1 MLSSDVQINCC
12 QWVIVTIKDKYT
24 TEDDLV
30 RINRDNR
37 VADSLEEEEDIQAG
51 GNPEEEEG
59 NQVEDNLEEEGDIR
73 VEDNPEEE
81 EDIRVENNLEEV
93 EDIPVDNQTED
104 NQAEGI
110 PAVDSQAALTIN
122 HSSRNLPML

>member
-1 MLSSDVQINCC
+1 MGNCYD
-12 QWVIVTIKDKYT
+12 QRQKYT

-59 NQVEDNLEEEGDIR
+59 NQVEDNLEEE
-73 VEDNPEEE
+73 
-81 EDIRVENNLEEV
+81 
-93 EDIPVDNQTED
+93 EDIPAVN
-104 NQAEGI
+104 NQAEEGI

>member
-1 MLSSDVQINCC
+1 MGNCYD
-12 QWVIVTIKDKYT
+12 QRQKYT

-51 GNPEEEEG
+51 G
-59 NQVEDNLEEEGDIR
+59 
-73 VEDNPEEE
+73 NPEEE

>member
-1 MLSSDVQINCC
+1 MGNCYD
-12 QWVIVTIKDKYT
+12 QRQKYT

-51 GNPEEEEG
+51 GNLEEEEDIQAGANPEEEEG
-59 NQVEDNLEEEGDIR
+59 NQ
-73 VEDNPEEE
+73 
-81 EDIRVENNLEEV
+81 
-93 EDIPVDNQTED
+93 VDNQTED

-122 HSSRNLPML
+122 HSSRNLPMLWIVTWRKPLW

>member
-1 MLSSDVQINCC
+1 MGNCYD
-12 QWVIVTIKDKYT
+12 QRQKYT

-73 VEDNPEEE
+73 VEDSPEEEEGNQVEDNPEEE
-81 EDIRVENNLEEV
+81 G
-93 EDIPVDNQTED
+93 DIPAVN
-104 NQAEGI
+104 NQAEEGI
-110 PAVDSQAALTIN
+110 LAVDSQAALTIN
-122 HSSRNLPML
+122 HSSRNLPMLRIVT

>member
-1 MLSSDVQINCC
+1 MGNCYD
-12 QWVIVTIKDKYT
+12 QRQKYT

-37 VADSLEEEEDIQAG
+37 VADSL
-51 GNPEEEEG
+51 
-59 NQVEDNLEEEGDIR
+59 
-73 VEDNPEEE
+73 EEE

>member
-1 MLSSDVQINCC
+1 MGNCYD
-12 QWVIVTIKDKYT
+12 QRQKYT

-59 NQVEDNLEEEGDIR
+59 NQVEDNLEEEGDIPA
-73 VEDNPEEE
+73 VN
-81 EDIRVENNLEEV
+81 
-93 EDIPVDNQTED
+93 
-104 NQAEGI
+104 NQAEEGI

>member
-1 MLSSDVQINCC
+1 MGNCYD
-12 QWVIVTIKDKYT
+12 QRQKNT

-73 VEDNPEEE
+73 VEDSPEEEEGNQVEDNLEEE
-81 EDIRVENNLEEV
+81 EDIPAVN
-93 EDIPVDNQTED
+93 
-104 NQAEGI
+104 NQA
-110 PAVDSQAALTIN
+110 DN
-122 HSSRNLPML
+122 H

>member
-1 MLSSDVQINCC
+1 MGNCYD
-12 QWVIVTIKDKYT
+12 QRQKYT

-59 NQVEDNLEEEGDIR
+59 NQVEDNLEEEEDIR

-81 EDIRVENNLEEV
+81 EDI
-93 EDIPVDNQTED
+93 PVDNQTED
-104 NQAEGI
+104 NQTEGI

>member
-1 MLSSDVQINCC
+1 MGNCYD
-12 QWVIVTIKDKYT
+12 QRQKYT

-51 GNPEEEEG
+51 GN
-59 NQVEDNLEEEGDIR
+59 Q
-73 VEDNPEEE
+73 EEE

-122 HSSRNLPML
+122 HSSRNLPMLWIVTWRKPLW

>member
-1 MLSSDVQINCC
+1 MGNCYD
-12 QWVIVTIKDKYT
+12 QRQKYT

-59 NQVEDNLEEEGDIR
+59 NQVEDNPEEEGDIPA
-73 VEDNPEEE
+73 VN
-81 EDIRVENNLEEV
+81 
-93 EDIPVDNQTED
+93 

>member
-1 MLSSDVQINCC
+1 MGNCYD
-12 QWVIVTIKDKYT
+12 QRQKYT

-37 VADSLEEEEDIQAG
+37 VADNQEEEEDIQAG

-73 VEDNPEEE
+73 VEDNPGEEG
-81 EDIRVENNLEEV
+81 
-93 EDIPVDNQTED
+93 DIPVDNQAEDNQAED

-122 HSSRNLPML
+122 HSSRNLPMLRIVT

>member
-1 MLSSDVQINCC
+1 MGNCYD
-12 QWVIVTIKDKYT
+12 QRQKYT

-59 NQVEDNLEEEGDIR
+59 NQ
-73 VEDNPEEE
+73 
-81 EDIRVENNLEEV
+81 VENNLEEV

>member
-1 MLSSDVQINCC
+1 MGNCYD
-12 QWVIVTIKDKYT
+12 QRQKYT

-59 NQVEDNLEEEGDIR
+59 NQVEDNPEEEGDIPA
-73 VEDNPEEE
+73 VN
-81 EDIRVENNLEEV
+81 
-93 EDIPVDNQTED
+93 
-104 NQAEGI
+104 NQAEEGI

-122 HSSRNLPML
+122 HSSRNLPMLRIVTWRKPLW

>member
-1 MLSSDVQINCC
+1 MGNCYD
-12 QWVIVTIKDKYT
+12 QRQKYT

-110 PAVDSQAALTIN
+110 PAVDSQAAPCYE
-122 HSSRNLPML
+122 SSREENPSDNH

>member
-1 MLSSDVQINCC
+1 MGNCYD
-12 QWVIVTIKDKYT
+12 QRQKYT

-73 VEDNPEEE
+73 VEDSPEEEEGNQVEDNPEEE
-81 EDIRVENNLEEV
+81 G
-93 EDIPVDNQTED
+93 DIPAVN